1 MLGFVTK
8 PSYCAQT
15 PVFKPQKLNSI
26 IQKLSTILLA
36 KSTVSQVQHGQ
47 DPIEKR
53 YPPPIVHQWQV
64 QGRRDEI
71 ERPTE
76 DIPSNLVTV
85 PGCRHHRH
93 HHYHRLL
100 ENLLAEGKS
109 RSRGIIETVFNEN
122 NLD

>member
-1 MLGFVTK
+1 M
-8 PSYCAQT
+8 
-15 PVFKPQKLNSI
+15 
-26 IQKLSTILLA
+26 LLA
-36 KSTVSQVQHGQ
+36 RDSE
-47 DPIEKR
+47 PLAR
-53 YPPPIVHQWQV
+53 NIVHQWQV
-64 QGRRDEI
+64 QGRHDEI

-122 NLD
+122 NLDSSNSVGGDGGGGGGGGGGGDSSSSSSSSHGGHVELSSDLAV

>member
-1 MLGFVTK
+1 
-8 PSYCAQT
+8 
-15 PVFKPQKLNSI
+15 KL
-26 IQKLSTILLA
+26 IQKQFQQILLT
-36 KSTVSQVQHGQ
+36 KSTVSQVQYGR

-64 QGRRDEI
+64 QGRHDEI

-76 DIPSNLVTV
+76 DIPSNLVSV
-85 PGCRHHRH
+85 PGYRHHRH